1 MTTRAGAF
9 VKRSF
14 DVAVSATLLLLT
26 APVIVACAIVIAV
39 VSPGSPFFA
48 QHREGR
54 GKRAFRIYKLRT
66 MQPDAHER
74 LGRHLAGD
82 DEAAREWRAYRRLRN
97 DPRLIPVLGRV
108 LRRTSLDE
116 LPQLWNVL
124 RGDMSL
130 VGPRPLELDVAA
142 SLPDDTRNAR
152 ASVRPGMTG
161 LWQISGRSE
170 ATIEEMSRMDG
181 DYLRDWRLT
190 RDVAILARTPAAVL
204 TRRGAY

>member
-1 MTTRAGAF
+1 MTRGGAF

-14 DVAVSATLLLLT
+14 DVAISATLLLLT
-26 APVIVACAIVIAV
+26 APVIAACAIAIAV

-54 GKRAFRIYKLRT
+54 GRRAFRMYKLRT
-66 MQPDAHER
+66 MQPDAER
-74 LGRHLAGD
+74 RLKAHLAGD
-82 DEAAREWRAYRRLRN
+82 AEAAREWRTYRRLRD
-97 DPRLIPVLGRV
+97 DPRLIPVVGRL
-108 LRRTSLDE
+108 LRRASLDE

-142 SLPDDTRNAR
+142 SLADDARNDR

-190 RDVAILARTPAAVL
+190 RDVVILARTPAAVL